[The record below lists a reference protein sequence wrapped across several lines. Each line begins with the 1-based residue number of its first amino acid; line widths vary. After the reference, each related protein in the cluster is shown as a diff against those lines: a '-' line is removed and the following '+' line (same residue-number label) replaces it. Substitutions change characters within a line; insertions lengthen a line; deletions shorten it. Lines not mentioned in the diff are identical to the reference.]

1 MPDPEGIE
9 EPCNGLIALSLLCLL
24 LSCGVRGKGTLFT
37 NSTGYRTTDLCLWCS
52 FHLSLNSAHQL
63 SESLLHTPWT
73 PALLV
78 EWKPDS
84 SFGFNCLTLMICVI

>member
-9 EPCNGLIALSLLCLL
+9 EPYNGLIALSLLCLL

-52 FHLSLNSAHQL
+52 FHLSLNSAI
-63 SESLLHTPWT
+63 
-73 PALLV
+73 
-78 EWKPDS
+78 
-84 SFGFNCLTLMICVI
+84 SFQSPCYTHLGPQCYL